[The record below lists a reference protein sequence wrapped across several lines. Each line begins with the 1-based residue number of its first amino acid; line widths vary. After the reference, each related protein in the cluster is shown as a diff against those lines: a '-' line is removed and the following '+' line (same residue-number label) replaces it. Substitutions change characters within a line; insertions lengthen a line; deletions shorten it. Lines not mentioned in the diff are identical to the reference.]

1 MIMPYIDKDFYENDY
16 KGMPIKDVTI
26 FDRLV
31 VRASET
37 VDNITNYKLNSV
49 EFDTLP
55 PFIQKQ
61 VKKATA
67 AQIEYLLVSGQGA
80 IMGAGG
86 FGQVRAGNFSYG
98 DRQGD
103 SSENRYEKM
112 TSGAVLSHL
121 SPTGLLYQGVG
132 VYD

>member
-16 KGMPIKDVTI
+16 KGMPISDISI

-37 VDNITNYKLNSV
+37 VDFITNFKLNSV
-49 EFDTLP
+49 DFDTLP

-61 VKKATA
+61 VKKAVA
-67 AQIEYLLVSGQGA
+67 AQIEYLLVFGQGA
-80 IMGAGG
+80 AMGAGG

-103 SSENRYEKM
+103 TSEKRTEKM

-121 SPTGLLYQGVG
+121 SPTGLLYQGVD
-132 VYD
+132 VND